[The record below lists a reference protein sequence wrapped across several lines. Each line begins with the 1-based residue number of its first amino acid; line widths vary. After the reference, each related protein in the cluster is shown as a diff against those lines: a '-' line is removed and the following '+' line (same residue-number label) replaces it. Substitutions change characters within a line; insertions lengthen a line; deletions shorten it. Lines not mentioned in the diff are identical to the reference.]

1 MKIDKKQYLE
11 KINYIDEMLS
21 NEDMLSKYIS
31 NVENSKF
38 ETPENINEI
47 IKLKINNK
55 KLDDKKKNS
64 YKYLNIL
71 KVACFTLVVMVMW
84 TVMINIPISKNS
96 SENIANVEVEN
107 VEKENRI
114 HTIYGKVNDFTST
127 FSNVLLSPI
136 EFKGGKR

>member
-11 KINYIDEMLS
+11 KINYIEEMLS

-31 NVENSKF
+31 NIENSKF

-55 KLDDKKKNS
+55 MLDDKKKNS

-84 TVMINIPISKNS
+84 TVMTNIPISKNS